1 MAFLRV
7 AGIPRQR
14 TAPKD
19 CSPNLAAILPSDVQ
33 NKRGLMQLQSLRV
46 EKGSHADLRR
56 EGAVGLVHL
65 V

>member
-1 MAFLRV
+1 
-7 AGIPRQR
+7 
-14 TAPKD
+14 
-19 CSPNLAAILPSDVQ
+19 VQ
-33 NKRGLMQLQSLRV
+33 NKRGLMQLQSLRF